1 MGAVGLHVVY
11 LLGTKWTL
19 SSGTGYGFI
28 FPLCLGCWHIGIC
41 LLSMTRQLMSEN
53 ALAELLG
60 LWKRQWKS
68 LLAVGGLL
76 ALDVAFQYASLINQS
91 LTLNQII
98 RSALHPGL
106 GHVLAVSAWAHG
118 TGMLQLLMHPQQ

>member
-1 MGAVGLHVVY
+1 
-11 LLGTKWTL
+11 
-19 SSGTGYGFI
+19 
-28 FPLCLGCWHIGIC
+28 
-41 LLSMTRQLMSEN
+41 MSVN

-60 LWKRQWKS
+60 LWMRQWKS

-98 RSALHPGL
+98 RSAWHPDL
-106 GHVLAVSAWAHG
+106 GYVLAICA
-118 TGMLQLLMHPQQ
+118 